1 MPNPPEQIP
10 GRDRAEVVGA
20 IIRGR
25 RQALGLTLRAFARQC
40 DISPAHLS
48 KIERGLASPSLTM
61 LTRIVQELDLHG
73 ADLFGLAAEEERGTL
88 VVRAADAPLVTL
100 DAGNQPAGEL
110 RLAAQTHV
118 ATVML
123 GAGGPGHFL
132 PQRTSVRQVIL
143 IVLEGAAEARVGDEL
158 IELGEGDT
166 LIVPPHTSHTIR
178 VTGGPT
184 TRTVYIS
191 SDDEEPAFE
200 PPASAA

>member
-1 MPNPPEQIP
+1 MSNSPAQIQ
-10 GRDRAEVVGA
+10 GGDRAEAVGA
-20 IIRGR
+20 IIRRR

-48 KIERGLASPSLTM
+48 KVERGLASPSLAM

-73 ADLFGLAAEEERGTL
+73 ADLFGLAADVERGTRI
-88 VVRAADAPLVTL
+88 VRAADAPLVAV
-100 DAGNQPAGEL
+100 DPGNQPAGEL
-110 RLAAQTHV
+110 RLAAQTPI
-118 ATVML
+118 ATVVL

-132 PQRTSVRQVIL
+132 APRISDRQVIA
-143 IVLEGAAEARVGDEL
+143 IVLEGSIQAQVADEL

-166 LIVPPHTSHTIR
+166 LIVPPHAPHTIR

-191 SDDEEPAFE
+191 SDDEEPQFE